1 MIKNLLKYTIA
12 AIFLFSASGCA
23 SSYYSY
29 KMAATPAEEM
39 LPRKSFAFIQNSIEM
54 KACLPKSE
62 TREEICHSGKV
73 GTNSSGMFV
82 ARSEVDEGVSYVLT
96 AGHSCDTKTFQER
109 FTSTGVV
116 TTVLGQELSVVTY
129 YGKKYPA
136 TVVKIEK
143 QYDLCLLQVHG
154 IMRHPRPAKIAKVAP
169 KHGQRVYN
177 LAAPLGIFH
186 PKMVLTFQGLF
197 AGHDKSGYALYTL
210 PTKPGSSGSSIF
222 NAKGEIVAMIFA
234 GYRQIENVAIT
245 SPHHAIRVFLKNNIE
260 IGEMALFNEKKLV
273 QQRII
278 ELIK

>member
-1 MIKNLLKYTIA
+1 MIKNLAKYIIV
-12 AIFLFSASGCA
+12 AIFLFSATGCA

-29 KMAATPAEEM
+29 KKAATPAEEM

-54 KACLPKSE
+54 KACLPKSDS
-62 TREEICHSGKV
+62 REEICHTGKV

-82 ARSEVDEGVSYVLT
+82 GRSTVDEGVSYVLT

-109 FTSTGVV
+109 FTSSGVV
-116 TTVLGQELSVVTY
+116 TTVLGQQLSVTTY

-136 TVVKIEK
+136 TIVKIEK
-143 QYDLCLLQVHG
+143 QYDMCLLQVHG
-154 IMRHPRPAKIAKVAP
+154 VMRHPRPAKIAGEAP
-169 KHGQRVYN
+169 RPGQRVYN

-186 PKMVLTFQGLF
+186 PKMVLTFEGLF
-197 AGHDKSGYALYTL
+197 SGHNKSGYALYTM
-210 PTKPGSSGSSIF
+210 PTKPGSSGSSVF
-222 NAKGEIVAMIFA
+222 NANGEIVAMIFA

-260 IGEMALFNEKKLV
+260 LGEMALFNQKKLV